1 MSTAYSAHM
10 FRSAV
15 GVFAAMLHIYK
26 TAEVSATF
34 PVPVRLRCAAAFCTS
49 VGVVIGG
56 GRLMPVTGKQG
67 LQHMQGCM
75 SDRQSTRMLLRHSVT
90 ERLRHTFAL
99 LGPSHHLWTAAYSQH
114 SKVVQAYTSTW

>member
-1 MSTAYSAHM
+1 MMSTAYSAHM

-15 GVFAAMLHIYK
+15 GVFAAMLQIYK

-34 PVPVRLRCAAAFCTS
+34 PVPVYLRCAAAFCTS

-67 LQHMQGCM
+67 LQDMQECQTDNQPG
-75 SDRQSTRMLLRHSVT
+75 RR
-90 ERLRHTFAL
+90 
-99 LGPSHHLWTAAYSQH
+99 
-114 SKVVQAYTSTW
+114 